1 MAYIRAQATNG
12 YLLFND
18 KFLAEKFSKK
28 WGNAR
33 AAHDRKANKELA
45 EKYAPWGAEST
56 TQPSVLTGPLQP
68 AAVVTVAASR
78 WRGDFL
84 VTQKPSRVMSIP
96 RPCPAMPLQCFQPA
110 LYMTLCVVSTS

>member
-1 MAYIRAQATNG
+1 MCLVAYIRAQATNG

-33 AAHDRKANKELA
+33 AAHERKANKELA

-56 TQPSVLTGPLQP
+56 AHRTYPASCSGDCCSQQVVWGVSSDTG
-68 AAVVTVAASR
+68 AV
-78 WRGDFL
+78 
-84 VTQKPSRVMSIP
+84 
-96 RPCPAMPLQCFQPA
+96 
-110 LYMTLCVVSTS
+110 